1 MQETITV
8 EQLRGKIVQ
17 LCRSG
22 QLAKAIELLTV
33 LAARGQLDYP
43 CLYTVVDTALA
54 GDNARAVTFLVQSVA
69 RQRKGDWQAWEL
81 RYKLC
86 RAKAHWSEVLVT
98 LKKIQKL
105 ASTPMAWVWLAK
117 AEAFE
122 RLLRPQEA
130 MLALD
135 EMAAME
141 SVTLNSRYWYM
152 RAATLLQLKERQAVI
167 DTIAPALESMPE
179 DQYVASAWKV
189 VGKALDTEGSYEA
202 AFTAFK
208 KANDILAKGQ
218 NIAENP
224 LRRRIEV
231 YRALYN
237 KEWVAEWNEYPADE
251 EPVFLVGFPRSGTTL
266 LEQVLDAHKDIQTL
280 EEPPTMAGVMR
291 ELAPWLNAMALKDGA
306 MSASQNWKQQ
316 WLAGFRYMSR
326 LSESQINLLRN
337 TYFQVVDE
345 RLQRVGRKRLIDK
358 MPLNSVEIGLILR
371 LFPNAKFIVAVRHPC
386 DSVLS
391 GYMQP
396 FQINES
402 MANFVNLEAGATLYK
417 NVMHLLWQYE
427 EVFGLG
433 GRIHTIRYEDIV
445 ADLEG
450 EASKLLAFLGLKWDE
465 SVLSFDQ
472 HARQRK
478 TLATPS
484 YHGVTQQIY
493 RSSVERWR
501 HYSQW
506 LEPVL
511 PHFREAAERYG
522 YDLA

>member
-1 MQETITV
+1 MQKTITV
-8 EQLRGKIVQ
+8 EQLRAQIVQ
-17 LCRSG
+17 LCGAG
-22 QLAKAIELLTV
+22 QLTRAIDVLTA
-33 LAARGQLDYP
+33 LAARGTWDYA
-43 CLYTVVDTALA
+43 CLYTAVDTALA
-54 GDNARAVTFLVQSVA
+54 GDNARAVTSLVEAVA
-69 RQRKGDWQAWEL
+69 RQRKRDWQAWEL

-152 RAATLLQLKERQAVI
+152 RATTLLQLKERQAVI
-167 DTIAPALESMPE
+167 DTIGPALESVPE

-189 VGKALDTEGSYEA
+189 VGKALDAEGSYEA

-237 KEWVAEWNEYPADE
+237 KEWVAEWNEYPTDE
-251 EPVFLVGFPRSGTTL
+251 EPVFLLGFPRSGTTL

-280 EEPPTMAGVMR
+280 EEAPTMAGVMR
-291 ELAPWLNAMALKDGA
+291 EVAPWLNAMALKDGA
-306 MSASQNWKQQ
+306 MSASQSWKQQ
-316 WLAGFRYMSR
+316 WLAGFRYMSK
-326 LSESQINLLRN
+326 LQESQIKLLRN

-345 RLQRVGRKRLIDK
+345 RLNRVNRKRLIDK

-371 LFPNAKFIVAVRHPC
+371 LFPNARFIVAVRHPC

-396 FQINES
+396 FQMNES
-402 MANFVNLEAGATLYK
+402 MANFVNLEMGASLYK
-417 NVMHLLWQYE
+417 NVMRLLWQYE
-427 EVFGLG
+427 EVFGLS
-433 GRIHTIRYEDIV
+433 GRMHTIRYEDLV
-445 ADLEG
+445 SDLEA
-450 EASKLLAFLGLKWDE
+450 EASKVLTFLDLKWDE

-472 HARQRK
+472 HAQKRK

-484 YHGVTQQIY
+484 YQGVTQQIY
-493 RSSVERWR
+493 SGSVERWR
-501 HYSQW
+501 HYAQW
-506 LEPVL
+506 LKPVL
-511 PHFREAAERYG
+511 PHFRDAAERYG
-522 YDLA
+522 YDLS